1 MDQLYQLSAFPKT
14 ADGGNKAG
22 VCLNADHLT
31 DLEMQ
36 AIAKK
41 LNYSETAF
49 VSTSKLADFKVRFF
63 TPTNEVDLCGHA
75 TIATFNLL
83 RQIGLITS
91 GVYSQETKAGILK
104 LDVLDDIV
112 YMQQPR
118 PIYDRFLPRQA
129 IKACF
134 EDIEFHP
141 VLKPQIVSTGMREL
155 FLPVNN
161 KKALNQLVAL
171 TAAMIKFSEDHHL
184 IGIHAFCLDDEVD
197 VYGRNFAP
205 ILGIPEESATGTSN
219 GALACYLYNH
229 GHPKQ
234 RYVMRQGYTMNQP
247 SEILV
252 KLKTD
257 GELIEEV
264 WVGGSAIQL

>member
-1 MDQLYQLSAFPKT
+1 MNQLFRLSAFPKT
-14 ADGGNKAG
+14 ADGRNKAG
-22 VCLNADHLT
+22 VCLDADNLT
-31 DLEMQ
+31 DSEMQ

-41 LNYSETAF
+41 LNFSETAF
-49 VSTSKLADFKVRFF
+49 VSKSDKADFKVRFF
-63 TPTNEVDLCGHA
+63 TPTSEVDLCGHA

-83 RQIGLITS
+83 KQIGRINS

-104 LDVLDDIV
+104 LDVFKDIV

-118 PIYDRFLPRQA
+118 PIYDRFLPFET
-129 IKACF
+129 IINCF

-155 FLPVNN
+155 FLPVKN
-161 KKALNQLVAL
+161 KEALNQLVPL
-171 TAAMIKFSEDHHL
+171 MSGIIKLSKDYHL